1 MLQSASWSQNQP
13 RGTAPPD
20 SIIPPQLRSSN
31 GLSFH
36 ARPGPDCKAFLFTN
50 AGGYLRLG
58 SSNGG
63 GLLRGIADW
72 GAMVNVTPRNAVGG
86 SWFVTADEDEFTMGP
101 SLRYRRWFERGGS
114 LDLSVGTPIA
124 NSDGDV
130 KAGSVFALVKYNPV
144 HWFGLAVR
152 PEYLR
157 RTEFSCT
164 QTCTEYTSSSG
175 RVYAGAE
182 FGWYPGLFLT
192 LGAGILVGF
201 LVLVLLAAGY

>member
-13 RGTAPPD
+13 RGTTPPD
-20 SIIPPQLRSSN
+20 STIPPQLRSSS

-36 ARPGPDCKAFLFTN
+36 ARPGPDCKTFLLTN
-50 AGGYLRLG
+50 AGGYIRLG

-86 SWFVTADEDEFTMGP
+86 SWFVTADEDEFTTGP
-101 SLRYRRWFERGGS
+101 SLRYRRWFEGSGS
-114 LDLSVGTPIA
+114 LDLSVGTPLA
-124 NSDGDV
+124 NSGGDV
-130 KAGSVFALVKYNPV
+130 EAGSVFGLVKYNPV

-152 PEYLR
+152 PEYVR
-157 RTEFSCT
+157 RTVLNCIE
-164 QTCTEYTSSSG
+164 TCTEHTSSSG

-182 FGWYPGLFLT
+182 FGWDPGLYLT
-192 LGAGILVGF
+192 LGAGILLGF
-201 LVLVLLAAGY
+201 LLFVFIASGY